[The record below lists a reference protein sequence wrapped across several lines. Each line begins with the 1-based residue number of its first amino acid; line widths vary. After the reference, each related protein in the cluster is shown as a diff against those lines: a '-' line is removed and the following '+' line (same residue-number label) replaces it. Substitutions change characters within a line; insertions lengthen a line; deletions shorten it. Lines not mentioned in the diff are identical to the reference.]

1 MGPELGIRKL
11 NRLDLSNIFPET
23 MGLQEDEEPQG
34 QVVSFAH
41 SPSKALAG
49 ALEVVPWSFV

>member
-1 MGPELGIRKL
+1 
-11 NRLDLSNIFPET
+11 

-34 QVVSFAH
+34 QVVSFAQ